1 MHKCLIGG
9 HEQRTTKSGTRI
21 VQSRAMKTVSYIDT
35 PGLSVLMSDE
45 KKASAA
51 ANVPLGRIGTPDAVG
66 KVAVFLASH
75 DNSYVNG
82 VELFASGG
90 VAQY

>member
-1 MHKCLIGG
+1 M
-9 HEQRTTKSGTRI
+9 
-21 VQSRAMKTVSYIDT
+21 
-35 PGLSVLMSDE
+35 MSDE

-82 VELFASGG
+82 VELFANGG
-90 VAQY
+90 VAQD